1 MSLIH
6 EALKKAE
13 REQPV
18 PSSHVSSRFN
28 VIRTRSRRPLGLALA
43 AGALL
48 GLIGLVWAAVYFERP
63 AGIVSPPSEDAQAQA
78 RPPAAVSASA
88 PNAPTAALPVPRPPV
103 EATEANGLL
112 ASAAAAHAKGDY
124 PAAEALLTRAL
135 EMAPASPLAH
145 NNLGLAIKAQGRLDE
160 AEKHYLAA
168 LQNDPQYVRAV
179 NNLAVLYDEQNR
191 IDEAFR
197 LYASAVRIDPRYADA
212 RLNYAVALERSG
224 FLADARKQYEAFLA
238 HAAGAPPRAIE
249 LVRRRLAALP

>member
-13 REQPV
+13 REQSIP
-18 PSSHVSSRFN
+18 PSLASPRFN
-28 VIRTRSRRPLGLALA
+28 VARSRPTRPI
-43 AGALL
+43 GALL
-48 GLIGLVWAAVYFERP
+48 LLSVLAVGAVVFVVTRSDPRDVAAPPVAP
-63 AGIVSPPSEDAQAQA
+63 TAG
-78 RPPAAVSASA
+78 RPPAQA
-88 PNAPTAALPVPRPPV
+88 PALA
-103 EATEANGLL
+103 ATEANELI
-112 ASAAAAHAKGDY
+112 ASAATAHGKGDY

-135 EMAPASPLAH
+135 GFAPESPLAH
-145 NNLGLAIKAQGRLDE
+145 NNLGLAIKAQGRADE

-168 LQNDPQYVRAV
+168 LQHEPQYVRAV
-179 NNLAVLYDEQNR
+179 NNLAVLYDQQNR

-197 LYASAVRIDPRYADA
+197 LYASAVRIDPDYPDA

-238 HAAGAPPRAIE
+238 NAAGDQSRATE